1 MSTRDS
7 ENLREV
13 CFLVDHD
20 GEVFWQDTDD
30 DPGYLEDRRDRWTA
44 IWENRDRLAVIAH
57 SHPCGPA
64 GFSSEDLSSM
74 KAICAGLYFWP
85 QFSVTHPGG
94 TIVWN
99 GYDSHQRYVLPV
111 FLEPA
116 WARELRVASGMIDER
131 DDSQL
136 REALDALEQE
146 VRRDLIRRYCHHCG
160 DIQPEDWRI
169 CQCSND
175 E

>member
-1 MSTRDS
+1 MS

-13 CFLVDHD
+13 CFLIDHN

-30 DPGYLEDRRDRWTA
+30 NSGYLRDHRDRWTA

-57 SHPCGPA
+57 SHPCGPE
-64 GFSSEDLSSM
+64 GFSSEDVSTM
-74 KAICAGLYFWP
+74 EAISRALGRWLM
-85 QFSVTHPGG
+85 FSVVAPEHTLLLNGG
-94 TIVWN
+94 EHFARLT
-99 GYDSHQRYVLPV
+99 RA
-111 FLEPA
+111 LEPA

-160 DIQPEDWRI
+160 VIQPEDWRI
-169 CQCSND
+169 CQCWND